1 MELLARYSG
10 ITAIIV
16 YLFIFWVY
24 LQIKKNRKPAEETA
38 EEPVRMAPV
47 AAEERYPLDV
57 NDEDA
62 TVAALIA
69 SIEYRQE
76 KGTDVRVLSVRE
88 VR

>member
-1 MELLARYSG
+1 MELLAKYSG

-24 LQIKKNRKPAEETA
+24 FQFRKSRKTV
-38 EEPVRMAPV
+38 EEPVEEAVRTAPV
-47 AAEERYPLDV
+47 AAEERYPLDI

-62 TVAALIA
+62 TVAALVA

>member
-1 MELLARYSG
+1 MELLMKYSG

-16 YLFIFWVY
+16 YLLLFWLY
-24 LQIKKNRKPAEETA
+24 LQLTKNRRKATETAA
-38 EEPVRMAPV
+38 EEP
-47 AAEERYPLDV
+47 AETVTRAVERYPLDI

>member
-24 LQIKKNRKPAEETA
+24 LQIKKNRKPSVEA
-38 EEPVRMAPV
+38 EEPAVKSAPV
-47 AAEERYPLDV
+47 VAEERYSLDI